1 MMNFIVAAVRRIIKI
16 YMVTVFI
23 LFNAI
28 LGIFLLSAL
37 LDSISEDRIMGEVGE
52 SPGQAGQIV
61 AIEPGSEEHIERLHE
76 WAYRGYAPTQ
86 YDLGVCY
93 EKGEGVTQDIK
104 KAMRW
109 YRKAAQQG
117 DKPAIKALQRLQNE
131 VAKNKQQDDRS

>member
-1 MMNFIVAAVRRIIKI
+1 MVNFLVVAVRRIIKI

-28 LGIFLLSAL
+28 LGICLFSAL
-37 LDSISEDRIMGEVGE
+37 LDSISKARNMDEVEE
-52 SPGQAGQIV
+52 SPGQVGQIV
-61 AIEPGSEEHIERLHE
+61 AIEPGSEEYIERLHE
-76 WAYRGYAPTQ
+76 WAYKGYAPTQ
-86 YDLGVCY
+86 YDLGICY

-117 DKPAIKALQRLQNE
+117 DELAIMALQRLQNE
-131 VAKNKQQDDRS
+131 VAKNKQQEDKP